1 MKSKWVSS
9 IVIPVL
15 AFILLGFVSS
25 LIHSS
30 FDRDIVGRYGFGL
43 GLLVILASASVT
55 KMVQFGTRAQNAEM
69 IFPDEHL
76 EHEIQKKSEEKKN
89 KNDFQDT
96 FLGSGIILTA
106 ISIFLMTT

>member
-15 AFILLGFVSS
+15 ALILLGFVSF

-30 FDRDIVGRYGFGL
+30 FERDFVGRYGFGL

-76 EHEIQKKSEEKKN
+76 EHEIQKSEEKKN

-96 FLGSGIILTA
+96 FLVSGIILTA
-106 ISIFLMTT
+106 ISTFLMTT